1 MITQSKDTQTKN
13 TNSATT
19 SNTSDRSG
27 STGQT
32 GTRMTH
38 SDRERPVERSRDGGR
53 QTGTGV
59 QRYGGASPVFGGT
72 TSPFAMMRRMAEE
85 MDRLFDQFGFPPTGT
100 ALAPRFGSWFDD
112 DLWTGR
118 NTSTSPTLWSPQVET
133 FRRGDKLV
141 VRADIPGV
149 QKDDVHVDIENDVLT
164 ISGERRDEQE
174 EDRDGYYRSE
184 RSYGQF
190 YRAIPLPDG
199 VDPDKCEASFKDG
212 VLEVSLPA
220 PKQEQRNAKRIQ
232 IR

>member
-1 MITQSKDTQTKN
+1 MITTTKDTQTKETNTSTKSN
-13 TNSATT
+13 TN
-19 SNTSDRSG
+19 DRSG
-27 STGQT
+27 STSQT
-32 GTRMTH
+32 GMQVNQ
-38 SDRERPVERSRDGGR
+38 SDRERPVQSTREDGR
-53 QTGTGV
+53 QTGTNI
-59 QRYGGASPVFGGT
+59 QRRGDTSPVLGGT
-72 TSPFAMMRRMAEE
+72 VSPFVTMRRMAEE
-85 MDRLFDQFGFPPTGT
+85 MDRLFDHFGFPRTG
-100 ALAPRFGSWFDD
+100 ALTPRLGSWLDD

-118 NTSTSPTLWSPQVET
+118 NANTTPTLWSPQVET

-149 QKDDVHVDIENDVLT
+149 QKDDVHVEVENDVLT

-174 EDRDGYYRSE
+174 EERDGYYRSE